1 MPLLLCINVH
11 FPQRQCGSTMF
22 LKHVFFPLS
31 NGTSEYF
38 TTYSVLLFLGFIFLR
53 FSLQI
58 LRLDGEEKRRES
70 T

>member
-22 LKHVFFPLS
+22 LKHVFSLS